1 MNDLINNFK
10 SILNNNSSTQENN
23 SQSETAKNSNLNIT
37 PEMITNLTSM
47 LKNSSNNEE
56 TQENS
61 SNFSGNIDIET
72 ILKIKTIVEKLNNK
86 DDPRAKLLYSLKPYL
101 RDSRKQKLDQYVN
114 LLKLTS
120 ISDFFKSG
128 NGDE

>member
-47 LKNSSNNEE
+47 LKNPSNNEE